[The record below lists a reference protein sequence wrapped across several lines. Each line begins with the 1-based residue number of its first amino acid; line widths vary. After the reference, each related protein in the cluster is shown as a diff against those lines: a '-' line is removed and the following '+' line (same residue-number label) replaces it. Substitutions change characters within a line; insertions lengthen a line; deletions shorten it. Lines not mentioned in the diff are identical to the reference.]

1 MAYLERSFV
10 GRNANSRKMFQILV
24 FWPSFLQ
31 MDGFVKDRTIE
42 QDLLPMCLHRISRLL
57 QSTRLRRFF
66 VKDEEGATAVEFAM
80 IGAPFFALI
89 GFMLLGGHILWIS
102 QSMDT
107 SVQSVSR
114 QIRTGQAQAA
124 AMGMAQ
130 FRNAVCSSIAMA
142 EADCRAN
149 LIVDVR
155 RFDSPENINFNP
167 PRNNGSIDQQA
178 GAFQIGDREDYVIVK
193 VYLAV
198 EYFSQLAS
206 LFGTGHDLDFH
217 LSATAAFRNE
227 PF

>member
-1 MAYLERSFV
+1 MRPNRML
-10 GRNANSRKMFQILV
+10 
-24 FWPSFLQ
+24 
-31 MDGFVKDRTIE
+31 
-42 QDLLPMCLHRISRLL
+42 RISQLAK
-57 QSTRLRRFF
+57 LRHRF
-66 VKDEEGATAVEFAM
+66 VKDEKGATAVEFAM

-89 GFMLLGGHILWIS
+89 GLMLLGGHVLWIS

-107 SVQSVSR
+107 SIQSVSR
-114 QIRTGQAQAA
+114 QIRTGQAQTAG
-124 AMGMAQ
+124 MGLAQ
-130 FRNAVCSSIAMA
+130 FRNAVCSNVAMS
-142 EADCRAN
+142 ENDCRAN

-155 RFDSPENINFNP
+155 RFDAPEDINFNP
-167 PRNNGSIDQQA
+167 PRKNGSIDQEG

-198 EYFSQLAS
+198 EYFSQLAN